1 MPLVR
6 LPLSGG
12 CQCGRQRYRIT
23 ALPLSLYACH
33 CRECQKQSS
42 SAFGLSMP
50 VPREA
55 FECDM
60 ERLAHWTRMGA
71 SGRQVVTRFCP
82 ECGSRLFHEPA
93 RDPALVN
100 VKPGCLD
107 DNSWI
112 EPVGH
117 LWLSRAQPWF
127 QPPKESLTYPEQPT
141 NFEAL
146 FARFA
151 KRFAEASADDAI

>member
-1 MPLVR
+1 MHFVR

-12 CQCGRQRYRIT
+12 CQCGRHRYRIT

-55 FECDM
+55 FDCSFDDLPSW
-60 ERLAHWTRMGA
+60 RRIAD
-71 SGRQVVTRFCP
+71 SGREVNARFCP
-82 ECGSRLFHEPA
+82 DCGSRLFHEPA
-93 RDPALVN
+93 RNSAIVN

-117 LWLSRAQPWF
+117 LWLKSAQPWF
-127 QPPKESLTYPEQPT
+127 RPPEEALAYPGQPAD
-141 NFEAL
+141 FEAL
-146 FARFA
+146 FERFEM
-151 KRFAEASADDAI
+151 RFAEAGPEDSA